1 MKYLFSYGSNN
12 PQQLAKRLNKI
23 IDLDKVIPVYYP
35 RHKLSFG
42 YFSKKW
48 NGGVATILSSNTTKD
63 KVYGYIIP
71 LTKEDFLILDRF
83 EGVHNN
89 IYKQK
94 TVNVI
99 SKDGKEYEAIAY
111 ILTSKYSRH
120 PTKPSDSYLSA
131 IQKTHKIYKDY

>member
-23 IDLDKVIPVYYP
+23 IDLNKVIPVYYP

-71 LTKEDFLILDRF
+71 LNNEEFKIIDKF
-83 EGVHNN
+83 EGIIDN

-94 TVNVI
+94 KITVI
-99 SKDGKEYEAIAY
+99 SKNNKQYQAICY
-111 ILTSKYSRH
+111 ILTSKYNKDFI
-120 PTKPSDSYLSA
+120 KPSNDYLIA
-131 IQKTHKIYKDY
+131 VKKTQEIYNNL